1 MTRSIEPASRIIA
14 PGFLNF
20 VAWSAGLKVSRAM
33 RLHIAVEIRMV
44 RRQKETRSA
53 FDQHAE
59 GASEKCKEGEKRE
72 IL

>member
-1 MTRSIEPASRIIA
+1 MTRSIEPASRKIRSW
-14 PGFLNF
+14 FLIF
-20 VAWSAGLKVSRAM
+20 VAWSAGLKVSLAM

-59 GASEKCKEGEKRE
+59 GASEKRKEGEKPE